1 MSKHDIVELKENGVS
16 VEHRQPQKSFPNF
29 LFHMEAVLA
38 SVAFGLS
45 GYSYSTGWQI
55 SSIHSLW
62 AVLLFL

>member
-1 MSKHDIVELKENGVS
+1 MSKHDIVDLKENGVS
-16 VEHRQPQKSFPNF
+16 VEHSHKSPFPNF

-55 SSIHSLW
+55 SSIHSL
-62 AVLLFL
+62 